1 MKLLLESRRCS
12 ARLEESEC
20 KSTEVK
26 EKRKVSDVGQ
36 VTQSAMMHFSFLR
49 DVVP

>member
-12 ARLEESEC
+12 ARLESEW